1 MVFFAWPKKL
11 FYFSAIA
18 MHRSK
23 GWYSLNGSSKVIS
36 SVMVESADNVG
47 LPKLFME
54 TGHYKAAVD

>member
-1 MVFFAWPKKL
+1 
-11 FYFSAIA
+11 

-36 SVMVESADNVG
+36 SVMVESANNVA

>member
-1 MVFFAWPKKL
+1 
-11 FYFSAIA
+11 

-36 SVMVESADNVG
+36 SVMVESADNVA

-54 TGHYKAAVD
+54 TGHYKPVVD